1 MNTEREPGS
10 DDERVDKTTGE
21 IVERTAPEQI
31 NPFANAPIVAA
42 PTGAAAQA
50 LVQREVTEVQSAMV
64 IAKRFPRDPKVA
76 WDRIITACT
85 RQTLAEHALY
95 KYARG
100 GTDIEGP
107 SIRLAEE
114 LARQWGNIVCGVT
127 EIVRMA
133 GHSECLA
140 YAWDLETNF
149 RDEKRFT
156 VRHWRDTRQG
166 GYALT
171 DERDIYEVLANM
183 GARRKRA
190 CVLTVIPG
198 DITEAAVNEIK
209 RTLTTN
215 VKITAERLKNMA
227 EAFEKFGVTKEMLEK
242 RAQRRWDIETITPA
256 LFVQLNSIFNS
267 LKDGMSQAGDWFEMP
282 NADGE
287 AQETTTDKVRGK
299 LAARKDK

>member
-10 DDERVDKTTGE
+10 DDEQVDTTTGE
-21 IVERTAPEQI
+21 IVERTQEPL

-50 LVQREVTEVQSAMV
+50 LVQREVAEVQAAMV
-64 IAKRFPRDPKVA
+64 IAKRYPRDPKLA
-76 WDRIITACT
+76 WDRIVMACG
-85 RQTLAEHALY
+85 RPALAEAALY
-95 KYARG
+95 EYVRG
-100 GTDIEGP
+100 GTKVTGP

-149 RDEKRFT
+149 RDERRFT

-171 DERDIYEVLANM
+171 EERDIYEVIANM

-190 CVLTVIPG
+190 CILAVIPG
-198 DITEAAVNEIK
+198 DVTEAAVHQVDVTMK
-209 RTLTTN
+209 T
-215 VKITAERLKNMA
+215 KIDFNPERAKKMLEGFAE
-227 EAFEKFGVTKEMLEK
+227 FGVTKEQLEK
-242 RAQRRWDIETITPA
+242 RIQRRWDTLTAA
-256 LFVQLNSIFNS
+256 LFLQLGRIYNSM
-267 LKDGMSQAGDWFEMP
+267 KDGASQPGDWFDTP
-282 NADGE
+282 E
-287 AQETTTDKVRGK
+287 AEQPETRTDSVRGK
-299 LAARKDK
+299 LAARAKGAEK

>member
-10 DDERVDKTTGE
+10 DDERVDTNTGE
-21 IVERTAPEQI
+21 IVEREQV
-31 NPFANAPIVAA
+31 NPFATAPIVAA

-50 LVQREVTEVQSAMV
+50 LVQREVAEVQAAMV
-64 IAKRFPRDPKVA
+64 IAKRYPRDPKLA
-76 WDRIITACT
+76 WDRIVMACG
-85 RQTLAEHALY
+85 RPALAEAALY
-95 KYARG
+95 EYVRG
-100 GTDIEGP
+100 GTKVTGP

-149 RDEKRFT
+149 RDERRFT

-171 DERDIYEVLANM
+171 EERDIYEVIANM

-190 CVLTVIPG
+190 CILAVIPG
-198 DITEAAVNEIK
+198 DVTEAAVHQVDVTMK
-209 RTLTTN
+209 T
-215 VKITAERLKNMA
+215 KIEFNPERAKKMLEGFAEY
-227 EAFEKFGVTKEMLEK
+227 GISKEQLEK
-242 RAQRRWDIETITPA
+242 RIQRRWDTLTPA
-256 LFVQLNSIFNS
+256 LFLQLGRIFNS
-267 LKDGMSQAGDWFEMP
+267 MKDGASQPGDWFEIEQGDR
-282 NADGE
+282 A
-287 AQETTTDKVRGK
+287 ETTTDKVRDKLQRGK
-299 LAARKDK
+299 GAEK